1 MIASKHVDGL
11 AIVRINDKVLYEQ
24 TSAQF
29 QQKIL
34 STSINF
40 QESESTV
47 GVLMYEEIKAPKG
60 KDYWVIRVNLADH
73 QKLFQMLQRESAEV
87 NVIHFLVRLSA
98 VVGQSSFSRSLLR
111 HRLKTGDRIV
121 LMLDGFDEIESQC
134 QTATIRLLKSVPLVD
149 LYVTTRSHASS
160 ELQFQLS
167 RLSITLDNFSH
178 QDRIDCL
185 TKFWSSHLNADDL
198 TGTVQV
204 VMETMARSLID
215 RLSKTLNAS
224 ESFIGIPL
232 QCRILAEC
240 FLHQLRE
247 IIEGFKNESTQKE
260 KLEEALCLMENQ
272 HFDLVSLYRL
282 LMNTKRRV
290 FCEEKAETQ
299 AANPILAW
307 AIHIAIADMEA
318 FLKRVA
324 IEMIFSNKDDVEMLL
339 PSSRSSLPRTKA

>member
-1 MIASKHVDGL
+1 M
-11 AIVRINDKVLYEQ
+11 
-24 TSAQF
+24 
-29 QQKIL
+29 
-34 STSINF
+34 
-40 QESESTV
+40 
-47 GVLMYEEIKAPKG
+47 
-60 KDYWVIRVNLADH
+60 
-73 QKLFQMLQRESAEV
+73 
-87 NVIHFLVRLSA
+87 
-98 VVGQSSFSRSLLR
+98 
-111 HRLKTGDRIV
+111 
-121 LMLDGFDEIESQC
+121 
-134 QTATIRLLKSVPLVD
+134 
-149 LYVTTRSHASS
+149 
-160 ELQFQLS
+160 
-167 RLSITLDNFSH
+167 
-178 QDRIDCL
+178 
-185 TKFWSSHLNADDL
+185 NADDL

-247 IIEGFKNESTQKE
+247 IIEGFQNESTQKE
-260 KLEEALCLMENQ
+260 KLEKALCLIENQ

-339 PSSRSSLPRTKA
+339 PSSRSSIELSENQRVK